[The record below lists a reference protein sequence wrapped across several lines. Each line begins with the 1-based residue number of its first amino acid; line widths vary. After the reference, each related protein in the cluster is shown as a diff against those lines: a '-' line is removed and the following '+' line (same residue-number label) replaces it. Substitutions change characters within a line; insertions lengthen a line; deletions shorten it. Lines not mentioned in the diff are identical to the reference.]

1 MRLRPPVLAHLRFA
15 ERQTDL
21 TGLAPEPLGCR
32 RTCNVQRSELA
43 RKSCIVG
50 HLMPERRIRPG
61 LYRNNVRSHAAPIA
75 PSRQMEGPLDALD
88 DLRLPRAIATS
99 SARHTVEHHLT
110 AHNLAGR
117 FHEIVG
123 YGEYGSWG
131 RFLADECQG
140 RTDGSADAG
149 TTASILTVM
158 LDTLGRA
165 KC

>member
-1 MRLRPPVLAHLRFA
+1 
-15 ERQTDL
+15 
-21 TGLAPEPLGCR
+21 
-32 RTCNVQRSELA
+32 
-43 RKSCIVG
+43 
-50 HLMPERRIRPG
+50 MPERRISPG
-61 LYRNNVRSHAAPIA
+61 LYRNNVRSHAAQSPH
-75 PSRQMEGPLDALD
+75 
-88 DLRLPRAIATS
+88 RAKWK
-99 SARHTVEHHLT
+99 
-110 AHNLAGR
+110 GR

-158 LDTLGRA
+158 LDTLGCA

>member
-1 MRLRPPVLAHLRFA
+1 VHRWTPHAGETDQPRLIP
-15 ERQTDL
+15 Q
-21 TGLAPEPLGCR
+21 
-32 RTCNVQRSELA
+32 QRSLA
-43 RKSCIVG
+43 R
-50 HLMPERRIRPG
+50 R
-61 LYRNNVRSHAAPIA
+61 PIA

-158 LDTLGRA
+158 LDNARLREMLESKAGSEGKGKR
-165 KC
+165 